1 MEDIDIMTLLQNLG
15 KKRRKLTRETET
27 LRSEIHGAAIRA
39 AKAGWNN
46 QKIAKEIGVTREIIR
61 RHVGPTKVSAEHG
74 EQERS

>member
-1 MEDIDIMTLLQNLG
+1 MEDTDIKTLLQSLG
-15 KKRRKLTRETET
+15 KKRRRITREAEA

-61 RHVGPTKVSAEHG
+61 RHVGPTKVGAEHG